1 MSDYILEMHDISK
14 AFAGVQALK
23 EVSLRCRR
31 GLVYALVGENGAG
44 KSTLMKIL
52 AGAYSADSGR
62 IVFKGQL
69 RGQVSTG
76 DIIDSGISIIYQELA
91 LVQEMSVAENIF
103 LGREPRHAFGVL
115 DLPALHQKAGELLER
130 LGITL
135 DLRLPVSELTIA
147 QQQLVEIAKALSQNA
162 DLIVMDEPS
171 SILAGSE
178 LDQLFRII
186 SSLVAEGVT
195 IIYIS
200 HRLEE
205 VFRIADEVTVLKDGE
220 VVASRPIAALD
231 RAALVELM
239 VGRPLDEIF
248 PETAH
253 RHGDL
258 VLAAKNIATDT
269 ILDGVSLELYAGEIL
284 GIAGM
289 VGSGRTE
296 LARAL
301 FGADPLTGGSISL
314 AGASGSAPGGKAG
327 GWSSPAQAIQAGLVL
342 VPEDRKSQGLFTAL
356 SVRINLTLPIL
367 PRLTWGGILKR
378 AAEDRVVAEAQQRLS
393 IVMASASQEAQ
404 YLSGG
409 NQQKVV
415 LAKWLETHPQVVILD
430 EPTRG
435 VDVGAKFE
443 IYKLMRQ
450 LNDRGIAI
458 VMISSELPEVIGMS
472 DRILVMN
479 DGRIAGEIARG
490 EATEARIIALA
501 TLGAASAAA
510 AKEEAKVK

>member
-1 MSDYILEMHDISK
+1 MGARFKGMSEYILEMLNISK
-14 AFAGVQALK
+14 SFAGVQALK
-23 EVSLRCRR
+23 DVTIRCRP
-31 GLVYALVGENGAG
+31 GQVYGLVGENGAG

-52 AGAYSADSGR
+52 AGAYLADAGEIIYKGERRTQMSAGE
-62 IVFKGQL
+62 
-69 RGQVSTG
+69 
-76 DIIDSGISIIYQELA
+76 IIDSGISIIYQELA
-91 LVQEMSVAENIF
+91 LVPQMSVAENIF
-103 LGREPRHAFGVL
+103 LGREPQRALGIL
-115 DLPALHQKAGELLER
+115 DLKSLNERAAKLTER
-130 LGITL
+130 LGISMDT
-135 DLRLPVSELTIA
+135 RTPVSELTVA
-147 QQQLVEIAKALSQNA
+147 QRQLVEIAKALSQNA

-171 SILAGSE
+171 AILAGSE

-186 SSLVAEGVT
+186 ESLVEQGVT

-200 HRLEE
+200 HRLDE

-220 VVASRPIAALD
+220 LVDTRPIAQLD
-231 RAALVELM
+231 RPTLVELM

-248 PETAH
+248 PQTEH
-253 RHGDL
+253 EQGDL
-258 VLAAKNIATDT
+258 VLIAENISTDT
-269 ILDGVSLELYAGEIL
+269 ILENASLELYAGEIL

-301 FGADPLTGGSISL
+301 FGADPLTSGTISL
-314 AGASGSAPGGKAG
+314 AGAKGDS
-327 GWSSPAQAIQAGLVL
+327 WNNPAQAIESGLVL
-342 VPEDRKSQGLFTAL
+342 VPEDRKSHGLFTSL
-356 SVRINLTLPIL
+356 SVRVNLTLPIL
-367 PRLTWGGILKR
+367 SRLTRFGILQSQ
-378 AAEDRVVAEAQQRLS
+378 AEDEIVEEAKDRLS
-393 IVMASASQEAQ
+393 IVMASADQEAQ

-415 LAKWLETHPQVVILD
+415 LAKWLETNPAVVILD

-479 DGRIAGEIARG
+479 DGRIVGEVPQIA
-490 EATEARIIALA
+490 ATEAGIIELA
-501 TLGAASAAA
+501 TMADAVANAS
-510 AKEEAKVK
+510 